1 MACENYI
8 IATTDNTPLECPDGY
23 TADGCVIRIDEIEY
37 LELPANS
44 TQNQITTALVASL
57 ENARNR
63 IAVLEGIVEDF
74 ETRIAALEA

>member
-1 MACENYI
+1 MACQPYET
-8 IATTDNTPLECPDGY
+8 ATTDNTPLECNEFLSD
-23 TADGCVIRIDEIEY
+23 TCVIRAAAIEY

-44 TQNQITTALVASL
+44 TQNQVTTALVASL